1 MPKEWYLSDS
11 DKYLS
16 GYENEEFT
24 LNATSAFDEILLN
37 SPESYDVL
45 INDVPNK
52 AIIQTKSSD
61 IARKILTRIGDI
73 SCGDI
78 VDYKKNKWLA
88 VDFADDNRMYESSI
102 IKLCNTTFH
111 LELDKTTVL
120 LRDENGNPILDNHGR
135 PIYEEVPN
143 TKDVPC
149 VVETKY
155 YFNNRNEQIT
165 LPEDR
170 VMISIQYQEAN
181 NLKENAEFNL
191 YNSRFSIKFIDY
203 TKVVNDKGVMI
214 ITGERVMNKDGNV

>member
-1 MPKEWYLSDS
+1 MRNYKNYHDI
-11 DKYLS
+11 
-16 GYENEEFT
+16 NT
-24 LNATSAFDEILLN
+24 NAKISHDGKIVLDQLLDGF
-37 SPESYDVL
+37 ESYLATINNEQESRVALTSKYNTYGEVRGVIGRIEDIERGNL
-45 INDVPNK
+45 INIEGN
-52 AIIQTKSSD
+52 
-61 IARKILTRIGDI
+61 
-73 SCGDI
+73 
-78 VDYKKNKWLA
+78 YWL
-88 VDFADDNRMYESSI
+88 VVSYPDDNKIYRKAD

-120 LRDENGNPILDNHGR
+120 LKDENGNPILDNHGR
-135 PIYEEVPN
+135 PIYKEVPN

-214 ITGERVMNKDGNV
+214 ITGERVMKKDGNV